1 MSRGDAVTP
10 TDARLV
16 EQALAG
22 SQDAFRALVDRH
34 SRPVLNL
41 VARLVRDD
49 GVAEELAQDAFV
61 KAFAALRTFDPA
73 YKFSN
78 WILRIAHNVAIDHLR
93 KSRLPVVSID
103 DDSSGRNLADVLADT
118 REPSAFDRAVQG
130 DFREDLEA
138 ALAQLRPEFRRL
150 VVMRYLEDLSY
161 EDIAEVVGL
170 PLGTVKSHLHRAR
183 AALGRL
189 LVDSGWGPR
198 APGEGA

>member
-1 MSRGDAVTP
+1 
-10 TDARLV
+10 
-16 EQALAG
+16 
-22 SQDAFRALVDRH
+22 
-34 SRPVLNL
+34 
-41 VARLVRDD
+41 
-49 GVAEELAQDAFV
+49 VAEELSQDAFV
-61 KAFAALRTFDPA
+61 KAFGALRTFDPA

-103 DDSSGRNLADVLADT
+103 DDSSGRDMADVLAET
-118 REPSAFDRAVQG
+118 REPSAFDRAVQS

-189 LVDSGWGPR
+189 LADSGWGPGP
-198 APGEGA
+198 PGHEA